1 MEKKRYII
9 KRMRKSK
16 YFALYIYMLLI
27 MLVLTSVAS
36 YAWFEISRSPSVK
49 DMQMYITSA
58 YGLELSVDPT
68 VGGWSQQID
77 FWDTQELSKFKG
89 KKYGFQKPIL
99 QQITWSEANG
109 QFFAPVY
116 GYDGRLVS
124 FFNNYADAERRVI
137 GWQPLEDKSHANKAT
152 WLEGHYIK
160 ATVYARSG
168 QITNVTL
175 APEEG
180 MEGITPKT
188 YVKGNPNTGRGPE
201 SAVRFGFRM
210 TWMELDGSGKLVE
223 VPDTRSGM
231 YVYEPNCDVHADG
244 TINQYIPTDS
254 IDNEGIDREDAE
266 SALPEGETQEGT
278 IPLVPEERLIKQ
290 KFPENTASG
299 QPGEFETNPVL
310 FTVKPN
316 EIVRIEIYFW
326 LEGQDVDCS
335 NIMEVREVEIADD
348 DLDLAIMEEDR
359 KHREDVG
366 LQTEEQAF
374 HLEALIQFVGPARAD
389 DGLESWEDTP

>member
-1 MEKKRYII
+1 METKKRYII
-9 KRMRKSK
+9 KRVRKSR
-16 YFALYIYMLLI
+16 YFAIYLYMLLI

-36 YAWFEISRSPSVK
+36 YAWFEISRAPSVK

-58 YGLELSVDPT
+58 YGLELSVDPVT
-68 VGGWSQQID
+68 GEWGQQID
-77 FWDTQELSKFKG
+77 FWDTQELSKFKE

-99 QQITWSEANG
+99 QQITWSEENG

-137 GWQPLEDKSHANKAT
+137 GWQPLEDRSHANKAT

-160 ATVYARSG
+160 STVYARSG

-180 MEGITPKT
+180 MEGITPRT

-210 TWMELDGSGKLVE
+210 TWMKLDGGELVE
-223 VPDTRSGM
+223 VADSRSQM
-231 YVYEPNCDVHADG
+231 FVYEPNCDVHADG

-254 IDNEGIDREDAE
+254 IDNEDIGQGGTV
-266 SALPEGETQEGT
+266 PEGEEV

-290 KFPENTASG
+290 KFPEVTKPDE
-299 QPGEFETNPVL
+299 PGAFETNPVL
-310 FTVKPN
+310 CTIKPG

-335 NIMEVREVEIADD
+335 NIMEVREVEIAEDD
-348 DLDLAIMEEDR
+348 SQLAIMEEDR

-366 LQTEEQAF
+366 LETEEQAF

>member
-1 MEKKRYII
+1 MQKKKRYII

-16 YFALYIYMLLI
+16 YFAIYLYVLLV
-27 MLVLTSVAS
+27 LLLLTSVAS
-36 YAWFEISRSPSVK
+36 YAWFEISRNPSVK

-58 YGLELSVDPT
+58 YGLELSVDPAA
-68 VGGWSQQID
+68 GGWGQQID
-77 FWDTQELSKFKG
+77 FWDTQELSKFKE

-124 FFNNYADAERRVI
+124 FFNNYAEADRRI
-137 GWQPLEDKSHANKAT
+137 IDWQPLEDRSHANKAT
-152 WLEGHYIK
+152 WQEGHYIK

-175 APEEG
+175 APEQG
-180 MEGITPKT
+180 TEGITPRT

-201 SAVRFGFRM
+201 GAVRFGFRM
-210 TWMELDGSGKLVE
+210 TWMELGGDGSLTE
-223 VPDTRSGM
+223 VPDSRSQM
-231 YVYEPNCDVHADG
+231 FVYEPNCDVHADG
-244 TINQYIPTDS
+244 TIDQYIPTAS
-254 IDNEGIDREDAE
+254 IDNDIIAQGGTPTKEDI
-266 SALPEGETQEGT
+266 LK
-278 IPLVPEERLIKQ
+278 PLVPEERLIKQ
-290 KFPENTASG
+290 NFPETPRSDV
-299 QPGEFETNPVL
+299 PGLFETNPVL
-310 FTVKPN
+310 FTVKPG

-348 DLDLAIMEEDR
+348 DAELALMEEDR

-366 LQTEEQAF
+366 LETEEQPF

-389 DGLESWEDTP
+389 DGLESWENTP

>member
-1 MEKKRYII
+1 METKKRYII
-9 KRMRKSK
+9 KRVRKSK
-16 YFALYIYMLLI
+16 YFAIYLYMLLI
-27 MLVLTSVAS
+27 MLVMTSVAS
-36 YAWFEISRSPSVK
+36 YAWFEISRAPNVK

-58 YGLELSVDPT
+58 YGLELSVDPAT
-68 VGGWSQQID
+68 GEWGQQID
-77 FWDTQELSKFKG
+77 FWDTQELSKFKE

-99 QQITWSEANG
+99 QQITWSEENE

-124 FFNNYADAERRVI
+124 FFNNYADAERRII

-160 ATVYARSG
+160 STVYARSG
-168 QITNVTL
+168 QITSVTL
-175 APEEG
+175 APTEG
-180 MEGITPKT
+180 NMEGILPRT

-210 TWMELDGSGKLVE
+210 TWMELDGGELVE
-223 VPDTRSGM
+223 VADSRSQM
-231 YVYEPNCDVHADG
+231 FVYEPNCDVHADG

-254 IDNEGIDREDAE
+254 IDNEGVGEDGTP
-266 SALPEGETQEGT
+266 LPYGEDP

-290 KFPENTASG
+290 KFPEDLTSG
-299 QPGEFETNPVL
+299 EPGKFETNPVL
-310 FTVKPN
+310 FTLKPG

-335 NIMEVREVEIADD
+335 NIMEVREVEIAEDD
-348 DLDLAIMEEDR
+348 MDLALMEEDR

-389 DGLESWEDTP
+389 DGLESWEDP

>member
-1 MEKKRYII
+1 METKKRYII
-9 KRMRKSK
+9 KRIRKSK
-16 YFALYIYMLLI
+16 YFALYIYVLIVLML
-27 MLVLTSVAS
+27 MTSVAS
-36 YAWFEISRSPSVK
+36 YAWFEISRAPRVK

-58 YGLELSVDPT
+58 YGLELSVDPVT
-68 VGGWSQQID
+68 GTWGQQVD
-77 FWDTQELSKFKG
+77 FWDTQELSKFKE

-124 FFNNYADAERRVI
+124 FFNNYADAERQVI
-137 GWQPLEDKSHANKAT
+137 DWTPLEDRSHANKAT

-168 QITNVTL
+168 QVTSVTL
-175 APEEG
+175 APTDRDSEE
-180 MEGITPKT
+180 IIPRT

-210 TWMELDGSGKLVE
+210 TQVAVDDTGSIVEL
-223 VPDTRSGM
+223 PDARSQM

-244 TINQYIPTDS
+244 TIDKYIPTDS
-254 IDNEGIDREDAE
+254 IDNEGIGQEGYTP
-266 SALPEGETQEGT
+266 PEGDSR

-290 KFPENTASG
+290 KFPETANADP
-299 QPGEFETNPVL
+299 PGEFETNPVL
-310 FTVKPN
+310 FSLKPG

-335 NIMEVREVEIADD
+335 NIMEVREVEIASDD
-348 DLDLAIMEEDR
+348 TQLAMMEEDR

-366 LQTEEQAF
+366 LETEDQPF

-389 DGLESWEDTP
+389 DGLESWVTP

>member
-1 MEKKRYII
+1 MQKKKRYII

-16 YFALYIYMLLI
+16 YFALYTYVLLVL
-27 MLVLTSVAS
+27 LVLTSVAS

-68 VGGWSQQID
+68 VGGWGQQID
-77 FWDTQELSKFKG
+77 FWDTQELSKFKE

-99 QQITWSEANG
+99 QQITWSEAND

-160 ATVYARSG
+160 TTVYARSG
-168 QITNVTL
+168 QITDVTL
-175 APEEG
+175 APEAF
-180 MEGITPKT
+180 MEGIPART

-210 TWMELDGSGKLVE
+210 TWMELDDGNLVE
-223 VPDTRSGM
+223 VPDTRSSM

-244 TINQYIPTDS
+244 TINQYIRTDS
-254 IDNEGIDREDAE
+254 IDNEVIGQGGTI
-266 SALPEGETQEGT
+266 PEGETA
-278 IPLVPEERLIKQ
+278 IPLVPEEHLIKQ
-290 KFPENTASG
+290 KFPDLTDPDT
-299 QPGEFETNPVL
+299 PGVFETNPVL
-310 FTVKPN
+310 CTIKPG

-335 NIMEVREVEIADD
+335 NIMEVREVDIADD
-348 DLDLAIMEEDR
+348 DIDLEIMEEDR
-359 KHREDVG
+359 KHRENVG
-366 LQTEEQAF
+366 LETEEQPF
-374 HLEALIQFVGPARAD
+374 HLEALIQFVGPARTD
-389 DGLESWEDTP
+389 DGLESWVDTP

>member
-1 MEKKRYII
+1 MQKKKRYII

-16 YFALYIYMLLI
+16 YFALYTYVLLVL
-27 MLVLTSVAS
+27 LVLTSVAS
-36 YAWFEISRSPSVK
+36 YAWFEISRNPSVK

-68 VGGWSQQID
+68 VGGWGQQID
-77 FWDTQELSKFKG
+77 FWDTQELSKFKE

-99 QQITWSEANG
+99 QQITWSEAND

-160 ATVYARSG
+160 TTVYARSG
-168 QITNVTL
+168 QITDVTL
-175 APEEG
+175 APEAF
-180 MEGITPKT
+180 MKGIPART

-210 TWMELDGSGKLVE
+210 TWMELDDGNLVE
-223 VPDTRSGM
+223 VPDTRSSM

-244 TINQYIPTDS
+244 TINQYIRTDS
-254 IDNEGIDREDAE
+254 IDNEVIGQGGTI
-266 SALPEGETQEGT
+266 PEGETA

-290 KFPENTASG
+290 KFPDLTDPDT
-299 QPGEFETNPVL
+299 PGVFETNPVL
-310 FTVKPN
+310 CTIKPG

-335 NIMEVREVEIADD
+335 NIMEVREVDIADD
-348 DLDLAIMEEDR
+348 DIDLEIMEEDR
-359 KHREDVG
+359 KHRENVG
-366 LQTEEQAF
+366 LETEEQPF
-374 HLEALIQFVGPARAD
+374 HLEALIQFVGPARTD
-389 DGLESWEDTP
+389 DGLESWVDTP

>member
-1 MEKKRYII
+1 MEKKKRYII
-9 KRMRKSK
+9 KRIRKSK
-16 YFALYIYMLLI
+16 YFAIYIYMLLV

-36 YAWFEISRSPSVK
+36 YAWFEISRAPRVK

-58 YGLELSVDPT
+58 YGLELSVDPV

-77 FWDTQELSKFKG
+77 FWDTEELKTFKE

-99 QQITWSEANG
+99 QQITWSEANE

-124 FFNNYADAERRVI
+124 FFNNYEDAERRVI
-137 GWQPLEDKSHANKAT
+137 DWTGLEDRRHANKAT

-168 QITNVTL
+168 QVTSVTL
-175 APEEG
+175 APTETDSETI
-180 MEGITPKT
+180 EPRT

-210 TWMELDGSGKLVE
+210 TQVKVENGKIVE
-223 VPDTRSGM
+223 MPDSRSQM
-231 YVYEPNCDVHADG
+231 YVYEPNSDVHADG
-244 TINQYIPTDS
+244 SINKYIPTAS
-254 IDNEGIDREDAE
+254 IDNEGIGQ
-266 SALPEGETQEGT
+266 EGEVTPAGEKS

-290 KFPENTASG
+290 KFPASPSANP
-299 QPGEFETNPVL
+299 PGEFETNPVL
-310 FTVKPN
+310 FHLKPN
-316 EIVRIEIYFW
+316 EIVKIEIYFW

-335 NIMEVREVEIADD
+335 NIMEVREVDIADD
-348 DLDLAIMEEDR
+348 NLQLEIMEEDR
-359 KHREDVG
+359 KHRENVG
-366 LQTEEQAF
+366 LETEEQPF
-374 HLEALIQFVGPARAD
+374 HLEAMIQFVGPARAD
-389 DGLESWEDTP
+389 DGLESWIDP

>member
-1 MEKKRYII
+1 MPKTRRYII

-16 YFALYIYMLLI
+16 YFALYLYVLLV
-27 MLVLTSVAS
+27 LLLLTSVAS
-36 YAWFEISRSPSVK
+36 YAWFEISRNPSVK

-58 YGLELSVDPT
+58 YGLELSVDPAA
-68 VGGWSQQID
+68 GGWGQQID
-77 FWDTQELSKFKG
+77 FWDTQELSKFKE

-124 FFNNYADAERRVI
+124 FFNNYTEADRRI
-137 GWQPLEDKSHANKAT
+137 IDWQPLEDRSHANKAT
-152 WLEGHYIK
+152 WQEGHYIK

-168 QITNVTL
+168 QITDVTL
-175 APEEG
+175 APEPG
-180 MEGITPKT
+180 TEGITPRT

-210 TWMELDGSGKLVE
+210 TWMELNADGSLTE
-223 VPDTRSGM
+223 VPDSRSQM
-231 YVYEPNCDVHADG
+231 FVYEPNCDVHADG
-244 TINQYIPTDS
+244 TIDQYIPTAS
-254 IDNEGIDREDAE
+254 IDNDIIAQGGTPTKEDI
-266 SALPEGETQEGT
+266 LK
-278 IPLVPEERLIKQ
+278 PLVPEERLIKQ
-290 KFPENTASG
+290 NFPETPRSDV
-299 QPGEFETNPVL
+299 PGLFETNPVL
-310 FTVKPN
+310 FTVKPG

-348 DLDLAIMEEDR
+348 DAELALMEEDR

-366 LQTEEQAF
+366 LETEEQPF